1 MIQIF
6 YANLT
11 PLLSHIKLSLIL
23 LYMALINLLPKLTKL
38 TAVSGL
44 GIFGITILPSYI
56 NTNNNQESPISL
68 QNDESKNIGS
78 LFISNIKPKI
88 IWEMMKIY
96 KWQSTIA
103 ISSIG
108 TLFFIKT
115 IGFDSLMYAS
125 RRQLSNGISNITKS
139 LTFIIDNVTHF
150 KSTVYT
156 KLDNLTGKIESNHE
170 NVKLTIKQKSDE
182 LKCEMKDIKGSQNKT
197 NGILDLMSD
206 KINIIEEQGKFIS
219 KGVYLL
225 CNTVINDSQNVS
237 SEHLE
242 QLRVYNHFDNV
253 NKRTEKN
260 TL

>member
-1 MIQIF
+1 
-6 YANLT
+6 
-11 PLLSHIKLSLIL
+11 
-23 LYMALINLLPKLTKL
+23 MALINLLPKITKI
-38 TAVSGL
+38 TAASGL
-44 GIFGITILPSYI
+44 GFFGITILPSYI
-56 NTNNNQESPISL
+56 NTNQESPISL

-156 KLDNLTGKIESNHE
+156 KLDNLTGKVDSNHE

-182 LKCEMKDIKGSQNKT
+182 LKCEMKDIKCNQNKT
-197 NGILDLMSD
+197 NGMLGLMSD

-225 CNTVINDSQNVS
+225 CNTVINDSPNNNDYID
-237 SEHLE
+237 
-242 QLRVYNHFDNV
+242 QLKVYNQFDNI
-253 NKRTEKN
+253 NKGTVKN
-260 TL
+260 EL

>member
-6 YANLT
+6 CMSPI
-11 PLLSHIKLSLIL
+11 PLLSHINLSLIH
-23 LYMALINLLPKLTKL
+23 LYMALTNLLPKLTKL
-38 TAVSGL
+38 TAASGL
-44 GIFGITILPSYI
+44 GFFGITILPSYI
-56 NTNNNQESPISL
+56 NTNNNQEPSISL
-68 QNDESKNIGS
+68 QIDEPKKVGS
-78 LFISNIKPKI
+78 LFFSNLKPKI
-88 IWEMMKIY
+88 IWELMKIY

-139 LTFIIDNVTHF
+139 LTFIIDNVNEF
-150 KSTVYT
+150 KAKVYT
-156 KLDNLTGKIESNHE
+156 KLDSLTGKVETNHE

-182 LKCEMKDIKGSQNKT
+182 LKCEMKDIKGNQNKT
-197 NGILDLMSD
+197 NGMLDLMSD

-225 CNTVINDSQNVS
+225 CNTVINDSPNNN
-237 SEHLE
+237 EYID
-242 QLRVYNHFDNV
+242 QLKVYNQFDNL
-253 NKRTEKN
+253 NKGTEKN